1 MKKKPKYRIVEVKY
15 TNQSAP
21 VFCIQK
27 RVWYGWKYIVEHRMA
42 SFTDW
47 TTRMEFSTIPAAESY
62 INNYLNFKPYKK
74 IVKEI

>member
-1 MKKKPKYRIVEVKY
+1 MKKKPKYRIVEVK
-15 TNQSAP
+15 NVKQSCP

-42 SFTDW
+42 SFTDY
-47 TTRMEFSTIPAAESY
+47 TTRMEFSTIPAAESF
-62 INNYLNFKPYKK
+62 INDYLESKSYKK